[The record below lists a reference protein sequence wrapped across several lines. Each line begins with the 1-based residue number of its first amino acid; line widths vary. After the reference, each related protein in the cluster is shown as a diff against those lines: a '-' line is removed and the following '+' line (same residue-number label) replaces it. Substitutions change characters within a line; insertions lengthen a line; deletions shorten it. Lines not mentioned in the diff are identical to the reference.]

1 MGNAAVFNRCKHL
14 DSLIPSKAGI
24 GQKSFDDF
32 SAYSLAVLNVGFAA
46 SLLIGFTFLLS
57 RGPVRVALPRGG
69 CDRLLPEL
77 CGAPLR

>member
-1 MGNAAVFNRCKHL
+1 MRNAAIFNRGEHL
-14 DSLIPSKAGI
+14 DSLIPGKAGI
-24 GQKSFDDF
+24 GHQGLNNLDS
-32 SAYSLAVLNVGFAA
+32 YGLAVLNVGFAA
-46 SLLIGFTFLLS
+46 RLLIGFKLLLS